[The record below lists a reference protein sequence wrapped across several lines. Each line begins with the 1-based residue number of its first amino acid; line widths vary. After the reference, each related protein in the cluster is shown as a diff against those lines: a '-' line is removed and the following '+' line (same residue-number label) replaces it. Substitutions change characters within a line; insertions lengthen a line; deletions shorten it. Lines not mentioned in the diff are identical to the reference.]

1 MELVY
6 LWVGKY
12 KNIENQ
18 GFNFSPRFE
27 CEYDGENLKVCD
39 KKKNECKNNEY
50 LENFFG
56 ENINVTAIVG
66 KNGTGKSSIVKL
78 LYSLYNNSL
87 ARDVNCFAIFYD
99 HGQNKRLYLG
109 NVKKFRCLKNYTE
122 LRNTVFVLFDYSL
135 TYNPDFNYNK
145 DRLIYPKKQINSIKG
160 VISLTQELLSNQK
173 NILLNY
179 FELEKNNQLDKFKDF
194 LVPKELVVEWNN
206 ARFQNNIKTQKPS
219 VNLLDESR
227 KKIETI
233 ISNIPVGQTLKKF
246 IGNLKDIQNIL
257 NDQQSYKQ
265 KKEFDF
271 DNPFFPNWFKWCES
285 FEENNQINNVWNNQ
299 FNNIHWN
306 TFTENIKISPQ
317 KLYKE
322 IVEDGESNVPSYEV
336 LSYQVKN
343 LNKELIEII
352 LTSFGQEYFKIKLID
367 ENEKVLNDLS
377 FGEQQL
383 IFILNQLFALKY
395 DQPNGED
402 CEIVNFPNY
411 VVLLDEIDVGFHPD
425 WQKRAVNYICDF
437 LKLIPEKNF
446 HLVFTT
452 HSPFILSDIPKE
464 NVIFLE
470 KYKENNEEVKKGIQ
484 KSGNCKNVSKEIELK
499 TFGANIHTLLSDG
512 FFMSD
517 GLMGEFAKSKIGE
530 IKKFYELIQ
539 KLQNKGK
546 IKKEIWKKSYLRRKT
561 RFGNIQKIIGEPFL
575 QTIIKNY
582 LDELEILFNGKNQ
595 FLDNE
600 IKRLQSLKDD

>member
-6 LWVGKY
+6 LWVEEY
-12 KNIENQ
+12 KNIKNQ
-18 GFNFSPRFE
+18 GFNFSSRFE
-27 CEYDGENLKVCD
+27 CEYDGENLKVYD

-322 IVEDGESNVPSYEV
+322 IVEDGKSNVPSYEV

-367 ENEKVLNDLS
+367 ENDKVLNDLS

-395 DQPNGED
+395 EEFLYEETSQRE
-402 CEIVNFPNY
+402 EIKNFI
-411 VVLLDEIDVGFHPD
+411 VLLDEIDIGFHPD
-425 WQKRAVNYICDF
+425 WQKRAIQYICDF
-437 LKLIPEKNF
+437 LKLIPEKKF
-446 HLVFTT
+446 HLIFTT
-452 HSPFILSDIPKE
+452 HSPFILSDLPNK

-470 KYKENNEEVKKGIQ
+470 KDEN
-484 KSGNCKNVSKEIELK
+484 SNCKNVSKDIKLK
-499 TFGANIHTLLSDG
+499 TFGANIHTLLSHG
-512 FFMSD
+512 FFMD
-517 GLMGEFAKSKIGE
+517 GGLMSEFAKKT
-530 IKKFYELIQ
+530 IQ
-539 KLQNKGK
+539 DVINFLDGKPIQNMNKQK
-546 IKKEIWKKSYLRRKT
+546 VWQT
-561 RFGNIQKIIGEPFL
+561 IQLIGEPFL
-575 QTIIKNY
+575 KHKLEEKYNEKFLTQEEHKQNKIKQ
-582 LDELEILFNGKNQ
+582 LEDEL
-595 FLDNE
+595 
-600 IKRLQSLKDD
+600 KRLRDDNTQS